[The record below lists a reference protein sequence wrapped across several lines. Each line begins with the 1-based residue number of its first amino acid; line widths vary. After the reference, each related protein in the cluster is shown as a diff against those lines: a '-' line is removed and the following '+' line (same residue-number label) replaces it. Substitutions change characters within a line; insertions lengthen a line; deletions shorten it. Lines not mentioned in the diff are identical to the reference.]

1 MTERVNNLKAIR
13 DSLQSSIAT
22 VEQEKGYLEAQLH
35 IIGEKE
41 EQNKPENLET
51 RLNQNKEETEYSE
64 KALKEIKEEIEKQLQ
79 KYNDEKTP
87 QDEKNNIYQKLQE
100 LQGKR
105 NELTEK
111 LARLRTEKTEIESKM
126 DTKGKTS
133 ENKEKPSRRQ
143 ELVSQIDK
151 INEEKAKYNES
162 NDPGSI
168 KRTKLEIEKEKL
180 QKELKEELS
189 KLPVKVNP
197 LAKAA
202 LKVLRFLKSHI
213 SSEKFSK
220 VLAGLEDVVLSTGKP
235 IIDEHLGNYT
245 TKKEENRSSNQ
256 TETKKAE
263 KSQKENQIPQWKV
276 ERYKWISDKMDEEDR
291 QNEENRKKSK
301 NDKVYSLMYTLMDN
315 NAEEVLQMTEEE
327 RKKLIEKNK
336 IPEIYEGTKENVLV
350 YLIDKEMMKMARR
363 ERIETRD
370 SNNKFRKIS
379 DIYNELEEKYKAK
392 SKTQSKKSTEPTKKP
407 KSKKREEAEWLSEKM
422 SEIIKRQDRSN
433 IMWAKIRAV
442 HPQIKDMSEDD
453 VLKELQDKKI
463 ARTEKGPKYDLM
475 RDRVREEII
484 NEARA
489 RHVRLKDSEGNPKS
503 LQDIYEE
510 VEKRIFRDRTTKVS
524 KEAAKNQKT
533 GSKGSRGKG
542 QPQPKPSGAEGRE

>member
-1 MTERVNNLKAIR
+1 MTERVNNLKSIR

-51 RLNQNKEETEYSE
+51 RLNQNKKETEYSE

-220 VLAGLEDVVLSTGKP
+220 VLAGLEDAVLSTGKP
-235 IIDEHLGNYT
+235 MIDEHSGNYT
-245 TKKEENRSSNQ
+245 FKKEENKSSNQ
-256 TETKKAE
+256 PETKKIE
-263 KSQKENQIPQWKV
+263 NSQKGNKIPQWKV
-276 ERYKWISDKMDEEDR
+276 ERYKWISDKMDETAEQMEEIRKNAKEGKEVPLMYVLIENNVDKVLKMSEEEVKALMEKHEIPKIY
-291 QNEENRKKSK
+291 EENK
-301 NDKVYSLMYTLMDN
+301 N
-315 NAEEVLQMTEEE
+315 
-327 RKKLIEKNK
+327 
-336 IPEIYEGTKENVLV
+336 NVLS
-350 YLIDKEMMKMARR
+350 YLVTKKIINMARR
-363 ERIETRD
+363 EKIKTRD
-370 SNNKFRKIS
+370 DNNKHRSIS
-379 DIYNELEEKYKAK
+379 DIYNDLEEKHKEQY
-392 SKTQSKKSTEPTKKP
+392 KTQTKDKTKQKSMQQ
-407 KSKKREEAEWLSEKM
+407 EEAEWLSEKIL
-422 SEIIKRQDRSN
+422 SIGKQPKEIKKQN
-433 IMWAKIRAV
+433 WLYMKAKETFDQVTEHMTQEEISKE
-442 HPQIKDMSEDD
+442 IKDNRVARVFNDD
-453 VLKELQDKKI
+453 EYDLYIYKVEREILKEAQERRIRFKD
-463 ARTEKGPKYDLM
+463 
-475 RDRVREEII
+475 
-484 NEARA
+484 NEG
-489 RHVRLKDSEGNPKS
+489 KPKS
-503 LQDIYEE
+503 LQTIYKEIEE
-510 VEKRIFRDRTTKVS
+510 RTFRDRTTKVS
-524 KEAAKNQKT
+524 KGAAKNQNT

-542 QPQPKPSGAEGRE
+542 QPQPKPSGTEGRE